1 MHNNNN
7 NHFKNIYQSINM
19 HVNEKNSIKI
29 LDRHVL
35 FTFFF
40 YIIVSTK

>member
-1 MHNNNN
+1 
-7 NHFKNIYQSINM
+7 M

-29 LDRHVL
+29 LDRNVL
-35 FTFFF
+35 FTFFFF